1 MKMVVYQKNKSIAM
15 ITLNRPDA
23 ENRINVEVAD
33 GLRDIRH
40 QINQDET
47 VKVIIITGQ
56 GNKAFCSGVD
66 SEAFFQI
73 KDKPKRIKLF
83 SVAST
88 MGSFKRPVIAAING
102 DALGQG
108 LELALSCDLRICSK
122 TAGFAMSHLAD
133 NEMPWDGGTQRL
145 SRLVGRG
152 TAIEMIL
159 LGKTMDAVKA
169 HRIGLVHQVVSQEKL
184 SKTALDMARH
194 MAKMSPI
201 SLAYA
206 KEAIQKGM
214 DLTLRQ
220 GLGLEADLY
229 YLIHTT
235 KDRTE
240 GIDAFRKK
248 RRPHFEGK

>member
-1 MKMVVYQKNKSIAM
+1 MVVYQKNESIAM
-15 ITLNRPDA
+15 ITLNRPD
-23 ENRINVEVAD
+23 EQNRINIEVAD
-33 GLRDIRH
+33 ALRDIRR
-40 QINQDET
+40 QINQDES

-56 GNKAFCSGVD
+56 GNKTFCSGVD
-66 SEAFFQI
+66 SEAFNRFE
-73 KDKPKRIKLF
+73 DKTKRIKLF
-83 SVAST
+83 SVALT
-88 MGSFKRPVIAAING
+88 MGSFKQPVIAAING
-102 DALGQG
+102 DTFGQG

-122 TAGFAMSHLAD
+122 SAKFAMPHLAD

-152 TAIEMIL
+152 KAIEMIL
-159 LGKTMDAVKA
+159 LAETMDAVEA
-169 HRIGLVHQVVSQEKL
+169 HRIGLVHQVVPQAKL
-184 SKTALDMARH
+184 SKVVVDMARQ
-194 MAKMSPI
+194 MAEMSPI

-240 GIDAFRKK
+240 GIEAFREK
-248 RRPHFEGK
+248 RRPRFEGK

>member
-1 MKMVVYQKNKSIAM
+1 MVVYQKNKSIAM

-23 ENRINVEVAD
+23 ENRINIEVAD
-33 GLRDIRH
+33 ALRDIRH

-56 GNKAFCSGVD
+56 GNKTFSSGVD
-66 SEAFFQI
+66 SEAFVRFE
-73 KDKPKRIKLF
+73 DKTKRIKLF

-102 DALGQG
+102 DAFGQG

-122 TAGFAMSHLAD
+122 SAQFAMPHLAD

-152 TAIEMIL
+152 KAIEMIL
-159 LGKTMDAVKA
+159 LGETMDAVEA
-169 HRIGLVHQVVSQEKL
+169 HRIGLVHQVVPPAKL
-184 SKTALDMARH
+184 LKVVADMARQ
-194 MAKMSPI
+194 MAEMSPI

-240 GIDAFRKK
+240 GIEAFREK
-248 RRPHFEGK
+248 RQPRFEGK

>member
-1 MKMVVYQKNKSIAM
+1 MVVYQKNESIAM
-15 ITLNRPDA
+15 ITLNRPD
-23 ENRINVEVAD
+23 EQNRINIEVAD
-33 GLRDIRH
+33 ALRDIRR

-66 SEAFFQI
+66 SEAFNQFE
-73 KDKPKRIKLF
+73 DKTKRIKLF

-102 DALGQG
+102 DAFGQG

-122 TAGFAMSHLAD
+122 SAKFAMPHLAD

-152 TAIEMIL
+152 KAIEMIL
-159 LGKTMDAVKA
+159 LAETMDAVEA
-169 HRIGLVHQVVSQEKL
+169 HRIGLVHQVVPLAKL
-184 SKTALDMARH
+184 SKVVVDKARQMAE
-194 MAKMSPI
+194 MSPI

-240 GIDAFRKK
+240 GIEAFREK
-248 RRPHFEGK
+248 RQPRFEGK

>member
-1 MKMVVYQKNKSIAM
+1 M
-15 ITLNRPDA
+15 P
-23 ENRINVEVAD
+23 
-33 GLRDIRH
+33 
-40 QINQDET
+40 
-47 VKVIIITGQ
+47 
-56 GNKAFCSGVD
+56 
-66 SEAFFQI
+66 
-73 KDKPKRIKLF
+73 
-83 SVAST
+83 
-88 MGSFKRPVIAAING
+88 
-102 DALGQG
+102 
-108 LELALSCDLRICSK
+108 
-122 TAGFAMSHLAD
+122 HLAD

-152 TAIEMIL
+152 KAIEMIL
-159 LGKTMDAVKA
+159 LGETMDAVEA
-169 HRIGLVHQVVSQEKL
+169 HRIGLVHQVVPPAKL
-184 SKTALDMARH
+184 LKVVADMARQ
-194 MAKMSPI
+194 MAEMSPI

>member
-1 MKMVVYQKNKSIAM
+1 M
-15 ITLNRPDA
+15 ITLNRPD
-23 ENRINVEVAD
+23 EQNRINIEVAD
-33 GLRDIRH
+33 ALRNIRR
-40 QINQDET
+40 QINQDES
-47 VKVIIITGQ
+47 VKVIVITGQ
-56 GNKAFCSGVD
+56 GNKAFCSGVN
-66 SEAFFQI
+66 SEAFNQFE
-73 KDKPKRIKLF
+73 DKTKRIKLF

-102 DALGQG
+102 DAFGQG

-122 TAGFAMSHLAD
+122 SAKFAMPHLAD

-152 TAIEMIL
+152 KAIEMIL
-159 LGKTMDAVKA
+159 LGETMDAVEA
-169 HRIGLVHQVVSQEKL
+169 HRIGLVHQVVPPAKL
-184 SKTALDMARH
+184 SKVVADMARQ
-194 MAKMSPI
+194 MAEMSPI

-240 GIDAFRKK
+240 GIEAFREK
-248 RRPHFEGK
+248 RQPRFEGK